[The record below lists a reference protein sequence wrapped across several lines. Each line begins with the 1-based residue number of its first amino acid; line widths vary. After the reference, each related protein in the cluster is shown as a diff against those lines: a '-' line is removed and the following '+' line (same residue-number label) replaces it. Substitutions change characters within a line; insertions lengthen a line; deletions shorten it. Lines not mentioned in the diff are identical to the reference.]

1 MVEKA
6 DIGLAGLAVMGQNL
20 ALNMMNKGYSVAV
33 WNRSQGTM
41 EQFVAER
48 AAGKPVI
55 GAKTLEELVQS
66 LKRPRK
72 IMLMIKA
79 GAPVDGV
86 IEQLVPLLDEGDLII
101 DGGNS
106 YFEDSIRRDRKLREK
121 GILYMGVGVSG
132 GEEGALHGPSIMPG
146 GPKEAWDMV
155 GQIFLDISAKTADG
169 SPCCTYLGTD
179 GVGHFVKT
187 VHNGIEYGD
196 MQLIGEAYY
205 LMQQLL
211 GMSAPE
217 MAGGFPTVE

>member
-106 YFEDSIRRDRKLREK
+106 YFEDSIRRDR
-121 GILYMGVGVSG
+121 
-132 GEEGALHGPSIMPG
+132 
-146 GPKEAWDMV
+146 
-155 GQIFLDISAKTADG
+155 
-169 SPCCTYLGTD
+169 
-179 GVGHFVKT
+179 
-187 VHNGIEYGD
+187 
-196 MQLIGEAYY
+196 
-205 LMQQLL
+205 
-211 GMSAPE
+211 
-217 MAGGFPTVE
+217 